1 MHIPDG
7 FVSPITYISATAIAI
22 PLIAYAYKK
31 TKEAL
36 TDESFALLSS
46 LTAFS
51 FVIMMFNIPI
61 PGGTSGHAVGM
72 GILAILFG
80 PWVAAFCV
88 SITLFIQA
96 LVFADGGI
104 TVFAVNSI
112 AMGFAGAFGSYA
124 VYKLLDGRVN
134 EKAVLF
140 VSGWVGIVVASV
152 VVATVL
158 GIQPMM
164 GLDEQGRPLYFP
176 FALDVTIPA
185 VVGSHALFFG
195 IVEGIATVLVVSF
208 IKKLSII
215 KTGTEDAAKVE
226 VA

>member
-1 MHIPDG
+1 VHIPDG
-7 FVSPITYISATAIAI
+7 FVSPATYIAGTALAV
-22 PLIAYAYKK
+22 PLLAYAYKK
-31 TKEAL
+31 TKGAL
-36 TDESFALLSS
+36 TDESFALVSS

-88 SITLFIQA
+88 SVTLFIQA

-104 TVFAVNSI
+104 TVFGINSI
-112 AMGFAGAFGSYA
+112 SMGFVGSFAAYYA
-124 VYKLLDGRVN
+124 YKALSGRIN
-134 EKAVLF
+134 EKAALF
-140 VSGWVGIVVASV
+140 ISGWFAIVAASV
-152 VVATVL
+152 VVALVL
-158 GIQPMM
+158 GIQPSF

-176 FALDVTIPA
+176 FALDVTLPA

-195 IVEGIATVLVVSF
+195 MVEGIATALVVAF
-208 IKKLSII
+208 VKKLGSVNA
-215 KTGTEDAAKVE
+215 KAEAAQ
-226 VA
+226 

>member
-7 FVSPITYISATAIAI
+7 FVSPATYIAGTALAV
-22 PLIAYAYKK
+22 PLLAYAYKK
-31 TKEAL
+31 TKGAL
-36 TDESFALLSS
+36 TDESFALVSS

-88 SITLFIQA
+88 SVTLFIQA

-104 TVFAVNSI
+104 TVFGINSI
-112 AMGFAGAFGSYA
+112 SMGFVGSFAAYYA
-124 VYKLLDGRVN
+124 YKALSGRIN
-134 EKAVLF
+134 EKAALF
-140 VSGWVGIVVASV
+140 ISGWFAIVAASV
-152 VVATVL
+152 VVALVL
-158 GIQPMM
+158 GIQPSF

-176 FALDVTIPA
+176 FALDVTLPA

-195 IVEGIATVLVVSF
+195 MVEGIATALVVAF
-208 IKKLSII
+208 VKKLGSVNA
-215 KTGTEDAAKVE
+215 KAEAAQ
-226 VA
+226 